1 MPESVMEFL
10 GALLNISK
18 ADFVR
23 FQKRVADEE
32 LPEYNDDDDDVN
44 DARRSI
50 FLQPAAACPKWHRRG
65 GVRRRGS

>member
-1 MPESVMEFL
+1 MPESVMKFL

-32 LPEYNDDDDDVN
+32 LPEYNDDDDVEDTRV
-44 DARRSI
+44 
-50 FLQPAAACPKWHRRG
+50 
-65 GVRRRGS
+65 